1 MSDLNE
7 QELEFL
13 RDFLRVQLDEVIS
26 ETSRKIIKNILFKLY
41 EAK

>member
-1 MSDLNE
+1 MQLNE
-7 QELEFL
+7 QERQFL
-13 RDFLRVQLDEVIS
+13 RDFLTVMLDENIS

>member
-1 MSDLNE
+1 MIDLNE

-13 RDFLRVQLDEVIS
+13 RDFLKVILDDNLS